1 MKPAL
6 LLLLMSSL
14 SSALVGSFN
23 DTNLTIGLFKQPA
36 GIASKNTGTIIP
48 VKGPAAPSSVSAT
61 FNLVSETYGWRSDLE
76 CYRFDST
83 KSNIVFSKDIGSLA
97 DNKLTVACWMRMA
110 EFSVEKNIWAKVVSY
125 TKKIVI
131 HRQHPDTFQIRISD
145 GSLAYVNFLRPVGT
159 AEPDTWFSLVTVIN
173 VNETINTDRIKV
185 YVNGIPCAMAGT
197 IGTIPDALPYVDTV
211 ALRVGGWGAGD
222 PRVGINGEM
231 KYMLTFNTART
242 AADIAALYALG
253 PDLGGLLL
261 DSTGRLY
268 SPQTFTW
275 YDRNKEMK
283 NTLNIGSNRENRY
296 SVVDLSGR
304 KITMKIL
311 PGNASMK
318 NNYISQSGHSS
329 GYYLIR
335 TKNTE
340 LTDVSGSK
348 VILRGK

>member
-23 DTNLTIGLFKQPA
+23 DTNLTIGLFKQPT
-36 GIASKNTGTIIP
+36 GTASKNTGTIVP

-61 FNLVSETYGWRSDLE
+61 FNLVPETFGWRSDLE

-83 KSNIVFSKDIGSLA
+83 KSNIVISKDIGSLA

-131 HRQHPDTFQIRISD
+131 HRQHLDTFQIRISD
-145 GSLAYVNFLRPVGT
+145 GSLAYINFLRPAGT

-211 ALRVGGWGAGD
+211 ALRMGGWGAGD
-222 PRVGINGEM
+222 PKVGINGEM

-242 AADIAALYALG
+242 AADIAALHALG
-253 PDLGGLLL
+253 PDLGGLHL

-275 YDRNKEMK
+275 YDRNKEK
-283 NTLNIGSNRENRY
+283 TNILTIGSHSGDRY
-296 SVVDLSGR
+296 RVVDLIGR
-304 KITMKIL
+304 KVTMKIL
-311 PGNASMK
+311 PGSASL
-318 NNYISQSGHSS
+318 NNTRIRHSGRSS
-329 GYYLIR
+329 GYYLIS
-335 TKNTE
+335 TKTSE
-340 LTDVSGSK
+340 STDVSRSK

>member
-6 LLLLMSSL
+6 LLLLMWSL

-36 GIASKNTGTIIP
+36 NTASKNTGTVIP
-48 VKGPAAPSSVSAT
+48 VKGPAAPVAVSAT
-61 FNLVSETYGWRSDLE
+61 FNLVPETFGWRSDLE
-76 CYRFDST
+76 SFRFDSST
-83 KSNIVFSKDIGSLA
+83 SNIIFSRDIGSLA
-97 DNKLTVACWMRMA
+97 DNKLTVACWMRMN

-131 HRQHPDTFQIRISD
+131 HRQHLDTFQIRVSD
-145 GSLAYVNFLRPVGT
+145 GTLAYLNFLRPAGT
-159 AEPDTWFSLVTVIN
+159 AEPNTWFSMVTVIN
-173 VNETINTDRIKV
+173 VNEPVNTDRIRV
-185 YVNGIPCAMAGT
+185 YINGIPCAAAGGS
-197 IGTIPDALPYVDTV
+197 GTIPDALPYVDTV

-222 PRVGINGEM
+222 PKVGINGEM

-242 AADIAALYALG
+242 AADIAALHALG

-268 SPQTFTW
+268 SPPAFTW

-283 NTLNIGSNRENRY
+283 NTLNIGSNRGNRY

-311 PGNASMK
+311 PGNASLE

-340 LTDVSGSK
+340 STDVSRSK

>member
-1 MKPAL
+1 MKSSM
-6 LLLLMSSL
+6 LLLLMWSL

-36 GIASKNTGTIIP
+36 GTASKNTGTVIP
-48 VKGPAAPSSVSAT
+48 VKGPAAPASVSAT
-61 FNLVSETYGWRSDLE
+61 FNLVPETCGWRSDLE
-76 CYRFDST
+76 SYRFDST

-131 HRQHPDTFQIRISD
+131 HRQHLDTFQIRVSD
-145 GSLAYVNFLRPVGT
+145 GSLAYINFLRPAGT
-159 AEPDTWFSLVTVIN
+159 AEPNTWFSLVTVIN
-173 VNETINTDRIKV
+173 VNEAINTDRIRV

-197 IGTIPDALPYVDTV
+197 FGTIPDALPFVDTV

-222 PRVGINGEM
+222 PKVGINGEM
-231 KYMLTFNTART
+231 KYMLTFNSVKT
-242 AADIAALYALG
+242 AADVGALYTLG

-261 DSTGRLY
+261 DSTGALY
-268 SPQTFTW
+268 SPPTYTYHNRQ
-275 YDRNKEMK
+275 KEQP
-283 NTLNIGSNRENRY
+283 NLTAIGSYGQKRY

-304 KITMKIL
+304 KITMKVL
-311 PGNASMK
+311 TGNAELSTAH
-318 NNYISQSGHSS
+318 IRHRGQSS

-335 TKNTE
+335 KTDSQSG
-340 LTDVSGSK
+340 DVSRSK
-348 VILRGK
+348 AVIRGK